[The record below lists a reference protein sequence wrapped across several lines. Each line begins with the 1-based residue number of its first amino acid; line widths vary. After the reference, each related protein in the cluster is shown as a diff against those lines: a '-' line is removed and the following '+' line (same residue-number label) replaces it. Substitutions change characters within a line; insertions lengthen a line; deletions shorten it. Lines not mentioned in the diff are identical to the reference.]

1 MISAP
6 IQSEWL
12 KTRKRPLT
20 LWITGILLVV
30 ALLYPPFMV
39 GLSQICAVDTSQG
52 LSIWLGGSLPEE
64 ASPIAQQMRDRV
76 TLPDAI
82 VTALGV
88 AASVSRLL
96 MVILGATLAG
106 SEFAWGTARHL
117 IGRTRDRPAFVG
129 GKLAV
134 ILGLTL
140 LLLIAGLALG
150 LLSSGGLTPMVR
162 ERVTWDF
169 LTPGLFLRLP
179 LALLFAALTVVP
191 YALLA
196 FTITLVTRSTA
207 TGLSIGLLT
216 LIIGEPIFVQI
227 LASLPAPWNVLVYYT
242 PFIST
247 QILKG
252 WMGTLVG
259 GAAPDYVG
267 RAVVVLLGY
276 SLALAGLDFTSFRR
290 RELTA

>member
-20 LWITGILLVV
+20 LWVTGILLVV
-30 ALLYPPFMV
+30 VVLYPPFMV
-39 GLSQICAVDTSQG
+39 GLSKICAVDTSQG
-52 LSIWLGGSLPEE
+52 LRIMIGTLSKEMS
-64 ASPIAQQMRDRV
+64 SIAQQMRDQV
-76 TLPDAI
+76 TLPDVI
-82 VTALGV
+82 VTTLGV

-96 MVILGATLAG
+96 MVILGAMLAG

-117 IGRTRDRPAFVG
+117 VGRTRDRLAFVG

-140 LLLIAGLALG
+140 LLLVAALALG
-150 LLSSGGLTPMVR
+150 LLSGSGLTPVVR
-162 ERVTWDF
+162 DRVTWDF

-196 FTITLVTRSTA
+196 FTIALVTRSTA
-207 TGLSIGLLT
+207 TGLSLGLLT
-216 LIIGEPIFVQI
+216 LIIGEPIFAQI
-227 LASLPAPWNVLVYYT
+227 LASLPAPWNELVYYT
-242 PFIST
+242 PTACIG
-247 QILKG
+247 ILKG
-252 WMGTLVG
+252 WMGTLIG
-259 GAAPDYVG
+259 GAAPNHVG
-267 RAVVVLLGY
+267 RSVAVLLGY
-276 SLALAGLDFTSFRR
+276 SLALAGLAFASFRQ

>member
-20 LWITGILLVV
+20 LWVTGILLVV
-30 ALLYPPFMV
+30 VFLYPPFMV
-39 GLSQICAVDTSQG
+39 GLSKIGAVDTSQG
-52 LSIWLGGSLPEE
+52 LKIVIGPPREETLSIV
-64 ASPIAQQMRDRV
+64 QQMRDQV
-76 TLPDAI
+76 TLPDVI

-96 MVILGATLAG
+96 MVILGAMLVG

-117 IGRTRDRPAFVG
+117 VGRTRDRLAFVS

-140 LLLIAGLALG
+140 LLLVAALALG
-150 LLSSGGLTPMVR
+150 LLSGSGLTPVVR
-162 ERVTWDF
+162 DRVTWDF
-169 LTPGLFLRLP
+169 VTPGLFLRLP

-196 FTITLVTRSTA
+196 FAITLVTRSTA
-207 TGLSIGLLT
+207 TGLSLGLLT
-216 LIIGEPIFVQI
+216 LIIGEPIFAQI
-227 LASLPAPWNVLVYYT
+227 LASLPAPWNELVHYT
-242 PFIST
+242 PTACIG
-247 QILKG
+247 ILKG
-252 WMGTLVG
+252 WMGTLIG
-259 GAAPDYVG
+259 GAAPDHTG
-267 RAVVVLLGY
+267 RSVAVLLGY
-276 SLALAGLDFTSFRR
+276 SLALAGLAFASFRQ